1 MLVAAHD
8 PMFHALLI
16 AASALATA
24 GLIVLLKPLLARYA
38 LARPNAR
45 SSHTA
50 PTPQGGGIAVVAVVL
65 AVVLAA
71 SALNFPGFRSPWALA
86 VIAATLGL
94 AVIGALDDIRPL
106 PVLPRLI
113 LQFVAASVLVLTLPN
128 GVRVFPW
135 LPGTI
140 EAALLILGLVWF
152 INLSNFMDGIDWM
165 TVAEAVPVSA
175 ALVLL
180 GLIGEAPSVALAL
193 PVALP
198 LLGALIGFA
207 PFNRHVASLF
217 LGDVGSLP
225 VGALIGWLLILLAAD
240 GHVAAALI
248 LPLYYLAD
256 ATITLLRR
264 WRRGERLSEAHRT
277 HFYQLAVARG
287 LTVPQ
292 VTASVF
298 TLNVVLTVLALMTVL
313 LPSPTVC
320 VLALLAAA
328 AATATLLYRFERG
341 RT

>member
-1 MLVAAHD
+1 
-8 PMFHALLI
+8 MFHALLV

-24 GLIVLLKPLLARYA
+24 SLIMLLKPLLARYA
-38 LARPNAR
+38 LVRPNAR
-45 SSHTA
+45 SSHTT
-50 PTPQGGGIAVVAVVL
+50 PTPQGGGIAIVAVVL
-65 AVVLAA
+65 SVVLAA
-71 SALNFPGFRSPWALA
+71 AILDIPGFRSPWALA
-86 VIAATLGL
+86 LVAATLGL

-113 LQFVAASVLVLTLPN
+113 LQLVAASILVLTLPD
-128 GVRVFPW
+128 GIRVLPW
-135 LPGTI
+135 LPGTV
-140 EAALLILGLVWF
+140 EDALLILGLVWF

-175 ALVLL
+175 ALVLI
-180 GLIGEAPSVALAL
+180 GLTGGAPSVALAL

-240 GHVAAALI
+240 SHLPAALI

-256 ATITLLRR
+256 ATITLIRR

-287 LTVPQ
+287 FTVPE

-298 TLNVVLTVLALMTVL
+298 TLNIGLAVLALTTVL
-313 LPSPTVC
+313 FPSLIVC
-320 VLALLAAA
+320 VLALLGAT

-341 RT
+341 RA